1 VLYRNPDQVS
11 AHADT
16 PSKQTPPSLS
26 FSFPRH
32 YQLLPLSNSIIFS
45 SAPNLPYLAPQ
56 TAPQAKTTSRIS
68 PHQATMED
76 RNTPAPER
84 LLELP
89 RELRDMIYAY
99 LGCSDTVLLLR
110 ASDGI
115 FFQDHRRHPV
125 LLQICRAITA
135 ETTSKVFEQQLRCP
149 ALSLTMELGE
159 PVTRLPNILRMIEA
173 GENPKDPMYKG
184 LLTTFPVDTKI
195 QGISPFYHGRK
206 RLARRIL
213 ELRILVT
220 KGCTKRDS
228 RKLDDLLRSMA
239 QLYDKYYF
247 VFVVGKEMETEW
259 RACLEKK
266 EELEEIGSS
275 MEVLSRIPVV
285 GLD

>member
-1 VLYRNPDQVS
+1 LYRNPDQVS

-32 YQLLPLSNSIIFS
+32 YQLLPLSSSIIFS

-125 LLQICRAITA
+125 LLQICRTITA
-135 ETTSKVFEQQLRCP
+135 ETTSKVLEQQLRCP

-184 LLTTFPVDTKI
+184 LLTTFPADTKI

-206 RLARRIL
+206 RVARRIL

-239 QLYDKYYF
+239 QLYDKYCF
-247 VFVVGKEMETEW
+247 VFVVGKEMEAEW

-266 EELEEIGSS
+266 EELEEIGWS
-275 MEVLSRIPVV
+275 MEVLTRIPVV